1 MGLIKDIK
9 DIQPPID
16 ASNIKGSLREWD
28 IVQIDS
34 HDKFYIVIFNMD
46 LLYEI
51 RNYFNNDFVKENGL
65 PVFIG
70 STGFL
75 STNKYNNDLT
85 HSDSRFNV
93 KKIYRHMG
101 PIADELKNKTKNLL
115 CSYSKLL
122 SILIKTDKYELIWER

>member
-101 PIADELKNKTKNLL
+101 PIADELKNKTK
-115 CSYSKLL
+115 
-122 SILIKTDKYELIWER
+122 